1 MVQELARMRAEE
13 QAGQAGQAVQAGQA
27 GSRDVMKHGGFN
39 RLTPQQIWDTGYI
52 YI

>member
-13 QAGQAGQAVQAGQA
+13 QAAQAGQAVQA

-39 RLTPQQIWDTGYI
+39 RLTPREI
-52 YI
+52 

>member
-27 GSRDVMKHGGFN
+27 GQAGSRDVMKHGGFN
-39 RLTPQQIWDTGYI
+39 RLTPQQIWDTV
-52 YI
+52 